1 MKHQEGNE
9 LLLPRTR
16 QTGNGVAFGENT
28 EPAKELDPQGWSNN
42 HLPRVY
48 ILERAVDLVS

>member
-16 QTGNGVAFGENT
+16 QTGSRVTVGENT
-28 EPAKELDPQGWSNN
+28 EPAKEVDPEGWSNN